1 MRLVDHATGTLL
13 NFFSSLTTAYSLD
26 SQGNAI
32 MAVSGLTADNVP
44 TFSPGQY
51 QDGSTLTQDKTSKN
65 YTLTRPERQ

>member
-1 MRLVDHATGTLL
+1 MVDHATGTLL

-32 MAVSGLTADNVP
+32 MAVSLDGDNVP
-44 TFSPGQY
+44 TFGPGQY

-65 YTLTRPERQ
+65 YAAQRQ